1 MAGIGRLKNK
11 IAPETKSVA
20 SKSSLINSKVKTKI
34 GEKVFTSLHPLK
46 KGKRPLASQSEARKK
61 QEVPSAVPVS
71 LQSVPVGPPPQKP
84 SSTKDKRPLASQ
96 SEAAKNQKAPS
107 AFVSSPSVASPKK
120 PLSPKDRLY
129 EKILLDSQKEKLGQ
143 QQFIARVQGKSEGEN
158 KAPSQ
163 PDGKKEKVIF
173 RPVPQKP
180 SRGRKIVI
188 RILIVLLIASL
199 GLLLYIIAHGYL
211 I

>member
-20 SKSSLINSKVKTKI
+20 SKSPLINSKVKTKI
-34 GEKVFTSLHPLK
+34 GEKVFTSLHPL
-46 KGKRPLASQSEARKK
+46 KRPLASQSEARKK